1 MRVLTV
7 LAVLLMLP
15 AAWAQTPLRVA
26 STNGVRGV
34 LLELESELEAAVG
47 QPIEFELSTA
57 RTLAARL
64 ADGEPFDV
72 ALLTPGL
79 VDELDRGGWIVAP
92 TRRDFARVGV
102 GVGVAEGASYAGVAT
117 AEALRATLL
126 AAGSVAYGANGQSRQ
141 TNEAA
146 FEALGI
152 ADTVHSKARLTGPG
166 EAPGLVAAGEIDL
179 VLTLVS
185 EVLHERGVAFLG
197 PLPPELQAYITFTA
211 AMSARSTQAEAAT
224 VFLQQLGSADFRAAL
239 QRHGLEPAGP

>member
-7 LAVLLMLP
+7 LVAVLMLP
-15 AAWAQTPLRVA
+15 SAWAQTPLRVA

-34 LLELESELEAAVG
+34 LLELEAALETAVG
-47 QPIEFELSTA
+47 RPIEFELSTA

-64 ADGEPFDV
+64 AEGEPFDV
-72 ALLTPGL
+72 ALLTPSL
-79 VDELDRGGWIVAP
+79 IDELDRGGWVAAS

-117 AEALRATLL
+117 ADALRATLL

-152 ADTVHSKARLTGPG
+152 ADAVRSKARLTGPG
-166 EAPGLVAAGEIDL
+166 EAPRLVAAGEIDL

-185 EVLHERGVAFLG
+185 ELLHEPSVQFLG
-197 PLPPELQAYITFTA
+197 PLPAELQAYITFTA
-211 AMSARSTQAEAAT
+211 AMSARSTQSDAAAE
-224 VFLQQLGSADFRAAL
+224 FLRQLGSAEFQTTL
-239 QRHGLEPAGP
+239 QRHGLEPVRH

>member
-7 LAVLLMLP
+7 LVAVLMLP
-15 AAWAQTPLRVA
+15 SALAQTPLRVV

-34 LLELESELEAAVG
+34 LLELESELEVAVG
-47 QPIEFELSTA
+47 RPIEFELSTA
-57 RTLAARL
+57 RTLTGRL
-64 ADGEPFDV
+64 RDGEPFDV
-72 ALLTPGL
+72 ALLTPTLIDDLEADGL
-79 VDELDRGGWIVAP
+79 VAAG

-117 AEALRATLL
+117 ADALRATLL
-126 AAGSVAYGANGQSRQ
+126 SAGSVAYGANGQSRQ

-152 ADTVHSKARLTGPG
+152 ADAVRSKARLTGPG

-185 EVLHERGVAFLG
+185 EVLHEPGVQFLG
-197 PLPPELQAYITFTA
+197 PLPAELQAYITFTA
-211 AMSARSTQAEAAT
+211 AISARSTQSQAAAA
-224 VFLQQLGSADFRAAL
+224 FLRQLGSAEFRGAL
-239 QRHGLEPAGP
+239 QRHGLEPVSP

>member
-7 LAVLLMLP
+7 LVAVLMLP
-15 AAWAQTPLRVA
+15 SAWAQTPLRVA

-34 LLELESELEAAVG
+34 LLELKSELEAAVG
-47 QPIEFELSTA
+47 RPIEFELSTA
-57 RTLAARL
+57 RTLTGRL
-64 ADGEPFDV
+64 RDGEPFDV
-72 ALLTPGL
+72 ALLTPTLIDDLDADRL
-79 VDELDRGGWIVAP
+79 VAAG

-126 AAGSVAYGANGQSRQ
+126 AAGSVAYGANGQSRE

-152 ADTVHSKARLTGPG
+152 VDAVHSKARLTGPG
-166 EAPGLVAAGEIDL
+166 EAPGLVAAGDIDV

-185 EVLHERGVAFLG
+185 EILHEPGVRFLG
-197 PLPPELQAYITFTA
+197 PLPAELQAYITFTA
-211 AMSARSTQAEAAT
+211 AISARSMQTEAAT
-224 VFLQQLGSADFRAAL
+224 AFLRQLGSADFRAAL
-239 QRHGLEPAGP
+239 QRHGLEPVIP